1 MHTRYY
7 VAVCFPNMFEHS
19 SARESMIARAT
30 SIRINLGHHVSV
42 TNAAQ
47 LLRQLLALKESRF
60 Q

>member
-1 MHTRYY
+1 MRTRYY

-19 SARESMIARAT
+19 VDRESMVKRAT
-30 SIRINLGHHVSV
+30 SIRINLGHHVSG